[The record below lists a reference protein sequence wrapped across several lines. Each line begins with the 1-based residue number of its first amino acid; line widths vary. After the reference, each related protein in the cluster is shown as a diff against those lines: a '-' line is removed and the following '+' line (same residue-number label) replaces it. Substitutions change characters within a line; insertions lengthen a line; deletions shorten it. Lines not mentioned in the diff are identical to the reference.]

1 VHTDTTRSWLPELA
15 SRKPGGRLFRFA
27 HVPTGSRFRLTSTRC
42 EFAVDVD
49 PLSLKRASPKSQ
61 ASRSFRAMCG
71 IFAYCN
77 YGTPTKQSVV
87 VDKLLNGLRRLEYR
101 GYDSA
106 GIAIDNGPN
115 VDQLVPI
122 VIREIGKID
131 NLQIQVNK
139 ENLYVSG
146 FPKSCRLFDATYGVQ
161 SHSTSRHCLLRCMEC
176 SQTVLPTTRPS
187 QTHSL
192 TVLPI
197 LATDLFLVHSQVPR
211 FVFREPLRYRPHAVG
226 DARPARAAEQSPAH
240 FG

>member
-1 VHTDTTRSWLPELA
+1 MRV
-15 SRKPGGRLFRFA
+15 
-27 HVPTGSRFRLTSTRC
+27 
-42 EFAVDVD
+42 AVDVD

-146 FPKSCRLFDATYGVQ
+146 LSQIPPTVRCHVWSTVTQYIPTLFTALYGVQ
-161 SHSTSRHCLLRCMEC
+161 SDST
-176 SQTVLPTTRPS
+176 
-187 QTHSL
+187 TH
-192 TVLPI
+192 
-197 LATDLFLVHSQVPR
+197 
-211 FVFREPLRYRPHAVG
+211 Y
-226 DARPARAAEQSPAH
+226 
-240 FG
+240 